1 MQKEDEKHQITP
13 RSFCCIQYERLDAK
27 KGKKK
32 HILTLIQKKKKM
44 LKIFKNNLVG
54 T

>member
-27 KGKKK
+27 KGEKKP
-32 HILTLIQKKKKM
+32 HILTLIQKKKNA
-44 LKIFKNNLVG
+44 KNF
-54 T
+54 